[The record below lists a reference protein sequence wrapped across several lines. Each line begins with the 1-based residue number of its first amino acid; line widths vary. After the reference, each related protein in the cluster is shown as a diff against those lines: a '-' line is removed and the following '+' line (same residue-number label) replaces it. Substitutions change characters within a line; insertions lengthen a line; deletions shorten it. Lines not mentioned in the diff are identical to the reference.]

1 VVRGVAYGKGVAL
14 DLGSPVPLWQQ
25 LADILRAQVQ
35 SGEIS
40 GRLPSAKTLAQEY
53 EVSHKTSERA
63 LHALVDEGLI
73 VAVVGRGF
81 YVNR

>member
-1 VVRGVAYGKGVAL
+1 MALEPGLSGSAVAAA
-14 DLGSPVPLWQQ
+14 
-25 LADILRAQVQ
+25 ADILRQGIR
-35 SGEIS
+35 SGQYT

-63 LHALVDEGLI
+63 LHHLVDEGLL

-81 YVNR
+81 FIKR

>member
-1 VVRGVAYGKGVAL
+1 MAL
-14 DLGSPVPLWQQ
+14 DLDSPVPLWEQ
-25 LADILRAQVQ
+25 LADILREGIG
-35 SGEIS
+35 SGQYT

-63 LHALVDEGLI
+63 LHYLVDEGLL

-81 YVNR
+81 FIKR